1 MIRCFE
7 ATDRETWI
15 GLWQQYLDLDGSTL
29 NDEVHE
35 TTWERLLNPAEPVHG
50 ALVLH
55 EGIALGF
62 VHFVFHRS
70 TWSVSDACY
79 LQDLFVSPNARGR
92 GLGSSLVRYVADNAR
107 KHGAQ
112 RIYWQTQSDNEVAK
126 SLYDKIG
133 ERSQYVQYR
142 KSVA

>member
-7 ATDRETWI
+7 TTDRESWRK
-15 GLWQQYLDLDGSTL
+15 LWQQYLDMDGSTL
-29 NDEVHE
+29 DEEVHE
-35 TTWERLLNPAEPVHG
+35 ATWKRLLDAAEPVNG
-50 ALVLH
+50 AMVLH
-55 EGIALGF
+55 EGAATGF

-79 LQDLFVSPNARGR
+79 LQDLFVSPGARGR
-92 GLGSSLVRYVADNAR
+92 GLGSSLVRYVGDKAR
-107 KHGAQ
+107 ANGAQ
-112 RIYWQTQSDNEVAK
+112 RIHWQTQSDNEIAM

-133 ERSQYVQYR
+133 ERSPYVQYC